1 MDSLGSLQDR
11 LGPYVAG
18 VPRLVPE
25 EPQLAHLD
33 GHVWQFPA
41 VCNLPPKSQIS
52 GAPAHE
58 VREHA
63 IPIFP
68 PQFLIALHSCSV
80 CTHSRISQLT
90 ELISKKP
97 IPPHVK
103 DLTLEVMAED
113 EEGEDVEV
121 S

>member
-1 MDSLGSLQDR
+1 M
-11 LGPYVAG
+11 
-18 VPRLVPE
+18 VPE

-33 GHVWQFPA
+33 GHVWQFLT
-41 VCNLPPKSQIS
+41 VCDLPPKSQIS

-58 VREHA
+58 VRKN
-63 IPIFP
+63 INLMCP
-68 PQFLIALHSCSV
+68 PRFLTAALQPCAV

-90 ELISKKP
+90 EVISKKP